1 MINKL
6 TIVGIGL
13 IGGSLARALRE
24 AGYAREVTGYGR
36 SVGNLQQA
44 VELGVIDRVEVSLA
58 DAVRNA
64 DMVVLALPVGCM
76 EEILEQLAPVLAD
89 HAVVTDVGSVKGS
102 VVAAARTALN
112 ARFANFVPGH
122 PLAGTEQSGVA
133 ASQADLFRQRRVIL
147 TPEPETD
154 AAALN
159 QVRAMWEAAGAQVA
173 MLSAADHDRILAA
186 SSHLPHML
194 AYCLMDL
201 VVRHDDHRAILDCA
215 ATGFRDTTRIAGSD
229 PAMWRDICLANRD
242 ALVAA
247 MRQYKDDLDALT
259 AAIEKGDGPWLL
271 ETFTRAKHTRDTL
284 NKKLGIQG

>member
-1 MINKL
+1 VINKL
-6 TIVGIGL
+6 CIIGIGL
-13 IGGSLARALRE
+13 IGGSLARALRD
-24 AGYAREVTGYGR
+24 ARYVREVTGYGR

-64 DMVVLALPVGCM
+64 DMIVLALPVGCM
-76 EEILEQLAPVLAD
+76 GEILEQLAPVLAD

-102 VVAAARTALN
+102 VVAEARAALN
-112 ARFANFVPGH
+112 ARFAHFVPGH

-133 ASQADLFRQRRVIL
+133 ASQADLFHQRRVIL

-154 AAALN
+154 PAALN
-159 QVRAMWEAAGAQVA
+159 RVRAMWEAAGAQVA
-173 MLSAADHDRILAA
+173 TLSAADHDRILAA

-201 VVRHDDHRAILDCA
+201 VVRHDDHRAILECA

-229 PAMWRDICLANRD
+229 PVMWRDICLANRD
-242 ALVAA
+242 ALAA
-247 MRQYKDDLDALT
+247 ALRQYQEDLEALT

-271 ETFTRAKHTRDTL
+271 ETFARAKHTRDAL
-284 NKKLGIQG
+284 NKKFGIQG

>member
-6 TIVGIGL
+6 CIIGIGL
-13 IGGSLARALRE
+13 IGGSLARALRD
-24 AGYAREVTGYGR
+24 ARYVREVTGYGR

-64 DMVVLALPVGCM
+64 DMIVLALPVGCM
-76 EEILEQLAPVLAD
+76 GEILEQLAPVLAD

-102 VVAAARTALN
+102 VVAEARAALN
-112 ARFANFVPGH
+112 ARFAHFVPGH

-133 ASQADLFRQRRVIL
+133 ASQADLFHQRRVIL

-154 AAALN
+154 PAALN
-159 QVRAMWEAAGAQVA
+159 RVRAMWEAAGAQVA
-173 MLSAADHDRILAA
+173 TLSAVDHDRILAA

-201 VVRHDDHRAILDCA
+201 VVRHDDHRAILECA

-229 PAMWRDICLANRD
+229 PVMWRDICLANRD
-242 ALVAA
+242 ALAA
-247 MRQYKDDLDALT
+247 ALRQYQEDLEALT

-271 ETFTRAKHTRDTL
+271 ETFARAKHTRDAL
-284 NKKLGIQG
+284 NKKFGIQG

>member
-6 TIVGIGL
+6 TIIGIGL
-13 IGGSLARALRE
+13 IGGSLARALRD
-24 AGYAREVTGYGR
+24 ARYVREVTGYGR

-64 DMVVLALPVGCM
+64 DMIVLALPVGCM
-76 EEILEQLAPVLAD
+76 GEILEQLAPVLAD

-102 VVAAARTALN
+102 VVAEARAALK
-112 ARFANFVPGH
+112 ARFAHFVPGH

-133 ASQADLFRQRRVIL
+133 ASQADLFHQRRVIL

-154 AAALN
+154 PAALN
-159 QVRAMWEAAGAQVA
+159 DVRAMWEAAGAQVA
-173 MLSAADHDRILAA
+173 TLSVVDHDRILAA

-201 VVRHDDHRAILDCA
+201 VVRHDDHRAILECA

-229 PAMWRDICLANRD
+229 PVMWRDICLANRD
-242 ALVAA
+242 ALAA
-247 MRQYKDDLDALT
+247 VLRQYQEDLEALT

-271 ETFTRAKHTRDTL
+271 ETFARAKHTRDAL
-284 NKKLGIQG
+284 NKKFGIQG